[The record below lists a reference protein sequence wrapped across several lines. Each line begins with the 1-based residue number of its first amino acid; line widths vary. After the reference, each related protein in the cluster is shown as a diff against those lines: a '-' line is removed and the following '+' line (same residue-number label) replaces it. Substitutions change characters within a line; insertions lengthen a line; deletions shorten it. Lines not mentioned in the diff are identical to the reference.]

1 MKRVF
6 GFLVLLIVG
15 GCGMPHKDL
24 GPTAEGTLNADTA
37 AAAVPAGFA
46 NYSHSVSIS
55 LPETWEVQD
64 LKSGDALNAAKAGG
78 DASLRTMMKEQVRNA
93 AADNAEG
100 LVGMGSGSGGGMA
113 ACAVFRQPVGS
124 IATLEAAMDDVKKG
138 YANDPTVM
146 APPASQT
153 LTLPSGKFGFVAVQ
167 MKDPTGQPGAMREE
181 FIAFDGKWQYRAV
194 FLGIGGDPDSIAR
207 QAMDTFRPIR

>member
-1 MKRVF
+1 MKRVL
-6 GFLVLLIVG
+6 GFFLLIAA

-24 GPTAEGTLNADTA
+24 GPTAEGTLNADTPA
-37 AAAVPAGFA
+37 AALPAGFA
-46 NYSHSVSIS
+46 SYSHSVSIA
-55 LPETWEVQD
+55 LPEGWEIQD

-78 DASLRTMMKEQVRNA
+78 DASLKAMMKEQVRNA

-100 LVGMGSGSGGGMA
+100 LLGMGSGSNGGMI

-124 IATLEAAMDDVKKG
+124 IATLEAAMDDVKRG

-153 LTLPSGKFGFVAVQ
+153 LALPSGKFGFVAVQ
-167 MKDPTGQPGAMREE
+167 MKDPTGQPGPMREE
-181 FIAFDGKWQYRAV
+181 FIAFEGKWQYRAV
-194 FLGIGGDPDSIAR
+194 FLGIGGDPDSVAR
-207 QAMDTFRPIR
+207 QAMETFRPIR